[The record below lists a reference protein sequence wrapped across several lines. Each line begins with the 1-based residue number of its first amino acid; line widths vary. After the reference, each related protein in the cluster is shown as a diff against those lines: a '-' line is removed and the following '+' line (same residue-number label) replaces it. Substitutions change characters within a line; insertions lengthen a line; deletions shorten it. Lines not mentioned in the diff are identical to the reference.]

1 MGVRKYFRLKKLQT
15 NIRTEILAGATIFMT
30 MLYIVIVNPSI
41 LSSAGMPFGPVMIA
55 TIMTA
60 AVGCIACGL
69 YANRPFAMASY
80 TWGNAFFASTMVLAF
95 GFTFKQALAGIF
107 IAGII
112 FIIFT
117 LSGLR
122 KKLVAAI
129 PHFLSA
135 SWAVAIG
142 LFILF
147 IGLAYAGIS
156 LPGTPGTLGA
166 PVTVGDF
173 TTVEILLVLLGTAV
187 AGFLFVR
194 KIKGALLIGILVT
207 LFVGLGLGVAG
218 FGTALPGEIP
228 SLTGAFPNWSEVF
241 LKFDFADIISTS
253 MISLIIVVFLMDFF
267 DTTGPLIGLGSKAGF
282 LDRRGRLPRIEK
294 PMLVD
299 TSLTAVGAIFGTSTA
314 GTYIESAAGLESGG
328 RTGLTAI
335 TTGILFLA
343 VLLVTPFFT
352 GLHDIAPDFLQL
364 AVAPALIIVGVLMM
378 AQIRFIN
385 FDDLTQTLPAVF
397 TIAMVIFTYNIGF
410 GLAAGMVIYPLVKV
424 AAGKGKEVRPWAW
437 GLLLVGV
444 LLFVSYF
451 HPWL

>member
-1 MGVRKYFRLKKLQT
+1 MGVKKYFKLKKWQT
-15 NIRTEILAGATIFMT
+15 NVRTEVIAGATIFMT

-41 LSSAGMPFGPVMIA
+41 LSFAGMPFGPVMVA
-55 TIMTA
+55 TIMAA

-69 YANRPFAMASY
+69 YANRPFAMAPY
-80 TWGNAFFASTMVLAF
+80 MGENAFFAFTMVLAF
-95 GFTFKQALAGIF
+95 GFVWKQALAGIF
-107 IAGII
+107 IAGIL
-112 FIIFT
+112 FILLT

-129 PHFLSA
+129 PPFLSA

-147 IGLAYAGIS
+147 IGLANAGIS
-156 LPGTPGTLGA
+156 LPGIPSA

-173 TTVEILLVLLGTAV
+173 TTAEILLVLLGTAV
-187 AGFLFVR
+187 AGFLLVR

-218 FGTALPGEIP
+218 YGTALPREIP
-228 SLTGAFPNWSEVF
+228 SLTGAFPDWGEVF
-241 LKFDFADIISTS
+241 LKFDFTDIISTS
-253 MISLIIVVFLMDFF
+253 MISLIIVVFLMDFL
-267 DTTGPLIGLGSKAGF
+267 DTMGTLIGLGSKAGF
-282 LDRRGRLPRIEK
+282 LDKKGRLPQVEK

-299 TSLTAVGAIFGTSTA
+299 ASVTALGAIFGTSTTGA
-314 GTYIESAAGLESGG
+314 YIESASGIESGG
-328 RTGLTAI
+328 RTGLTAV

-343 VLLVTPFFT
+343 MLLVTPFFA
-352 GLHDIAPDFLQL
+352 GLYDISPGFLQL

-378 AQIRFIN
+378 TPLKMIN
-385 FDDLTQTLPAVF
+385 FDDLTQALPAVL
-397 TIAMVIFTYNIGF
+397 TIAMMIFTFNIGF
-410 GLAAGMVIYPLVKV
+410 GLATGIVVYPLVKV
-424 AAGKGKEVRPWAW
+424 AAGRGKEVHPWAW
-437 GLLLVGV
+437 GLFVVGV